1 MTTQHT
7 PGPWFA
13 NDSLQLFAET
23 GQHLASLDSSTEG
36 FEGGALYA
44 NARLIAAAPDLL
56 AALKDL
62 LGDQPFIQETGDPQA
77 AFFHCI
83 HCGREYGAGMDESA
97 DDCDVDCPGMIAR
110 AAIAKAT
117 GETA

>member
-36 FEGGALYA
+36 FDGGTLYA

-56 AALKDL
+56 AALIELDAHML
-62 LGDQPFIQETGDPQA
+62 NETPIGTYPSGT
-77 AFFHCI
+77 F
-83 HCGREYGAGMDESA
+83 E
-97 DDCDVDCPGMIAR
+97 VVR

-117 GETA
+117 GN

>member
-23 GQHLASLDSSTEG
+23 GQHIASLDSSTEG
-36 FEGGALYA
+36 FEGGTLYA

-56 AALKDL
+56 AALIAFDNA
-62 LGDQPFIQETGDPQA
+62 FSHYCEGDPDSDEVSALYQA
-77 AFFHCI
+77 
-83 HCGREYGAGMDESA
+83 RE
-97 DDCDVDCPGMIAR
+97 
-110 AAIAKAT
+110 AIAKAT
-117 GETA
+117 GEPA